1 LKVNLDQMVKNV
13 DDLLSDVRNCRICA
27 DLPLGPR
34 PILQV
39 SRRAKILIAGQ
50 APGRITHHK
59 GIPFDDPSGNRLR
72 DWLGIT
78 RDEFYD
84 ASKVAIVPMGFCFP
98 GTKKIGTGKGG
109 DLAPRAECAEKWS
122 QPLLNQLPNI
132 ELTLIIGQYAQNWHI
147 DDGKKIKLTDRV
159 AMWRNYMPERL
170 PLPHPSPRNNLWL
183 KRNPWFEEDVL
194 PMLKNRVTDLIR

>member
-1 LKVNLDQMVKNV
+1 MVKNV
-13 DDLLSDVRNCRICA
+13 DDLLSDVRNCKICA

-39 SRRAKILIAGQ
+39 SRTAKILIAGQ

-84 ASKVAIVPMGFCFP
+84 ASKLAIVPMGFCFP
-98 GTKKIGTGKGG
+98 GTKIGTGKGG
-109 DLAPRAECAEKWS
+109 DLPPRVECADKWRK
-122 QPLLNQLPNI
+122 PLLEQLPDI
-132 ELTLIIGQYAQNWHI
+132 KLTLIIGQYAQNWHI

-159 AMWRNYMPERL
+159 AMWRDYMPEQL

-183 KRNPWFEEDVL
+183 KRNPWFEKDVL
-194 PMLKNRVTDLIR
+194 PRLKERVADLIK